1 MISVREF
8 VASLAYPTELL
19 AGGAGWDKLCRD
31 IILLS
36 DEKVWLQ
43 NTENSEFADTLVFVK
58 AHVFPAYSSTF
69 DLLLRFFQQAGVV
82 GIVFQGGKRSDFSKA
97 TLMLADHLGLPL
109 VWIDAPINYSVF
121 ARQFYTIFVQRTQQA
136 RQRIRQVR
144 GRLEAAFHE
153 SFTLD
158 AWMDTIEH
166 ELFVTATLRLTDRGQ
181 LGLLKAKWQSRDG
194 RRTLQ
199 VPIQVLHQAFLLELL
214 PNEPCPLLHADEEL
228 LWIEEFTGVLS
239 AQTGYFL
246 LAELPGLASQ
256 SEWACSFE
264 SALYYSVSRLPVIRA
279 NDLGNLTRS
288 AAQMPE
294 LHESLSARRRL
305 ELISANQ
312 VHSVGLLWVSS
323 SGDGVDRPQRL
334 HRIADR
340 PYAYRSFSQVTL
352 NLREQA
358 LRLCEDS
365 RYAFGTQSAL
375 TSCVP
380 WKDWRDNEGVVLF
393 CFGLPRNGVNGVEQM
408 VRELIHQLEIRL
420 QTSLRSYFVRRNVVG
435 MSHAADLLQVAGAMT
450 ERSYVDFL
458 SVLSQTKSVQ
468 FADHSGD
475 VVNRILPAPAE
486 DSSYEHVLQVL
497 KPLVEDKGNFPLLE
511 ALEAYLECGAKMQAA
526 AEKLYLHRNTL
537 RYRLK
542 RAEKLLNVSLD
553 DDQIRFTYQL
563 AIRTWRLRN
572 PSPLS

>member
-1 MISVREF
+1 MIPVREF
-8 VASLAYPTELL
+8 VASLVYPTEWL

-43 NTENSEFADTLVFVK
+43 NTENSEFKDTLVFVK
-58 AHVFPAYSSTF
+58 AHAFPAYSSTF

-121 ARQFYTIFVQRTQQA
+121 AKQFYTVFVQRTQQA

-144 GRLEAAFHE
+144 GRLEKAFHE
-153 SFTLD
+153 SFTLA
-158 AWMDTIEH
+158 AWMDTIER
-166 ELFVTATLRLTDRGQ
+166 ELFVTATLRLTEREQ
-181 LGLLKAKWQSRDG
+181 LGPMEAKWQLRDG
-194 RRTLQ
+194 QKTLQ
-199 VPIQVLHQAFLLELL
+199 IPIQVLQQAIFLELV
-214 PNEPCPLLHADEEL
+214 PREPCPLLHADEDL
-228 LWIEEFTGVLS
+228 LWLEEFTGVLS
-239 AQTGYFL
+239 AQTGFFL
-246 LAELPGLASQ
+246 LVELPGVASQ

-279 NDLGNLTRS
+279 NDAGSLIRS
-288 AAQMPE
+288 TAQVPE
-294 LHESLSARRRL
+294 SHESVSAHRRL
-305 ELISANQ
+305 GLITAKQ
-312 VHSVGLLWVSS
+312 VHSVGLLWVSC
-323 SGDGVDRPQRL
+323 SGDGVDRQRF

-340 PYAYRSFSQVTL
+340 PYAYRSFSQATL
-352 NLREQA
+352 HLREQV
-358 LRLCEDS
+358 LRLCADA
-365 RYAFGTQSAL
+365 RYAIGTQSAL

-380 WKDWRDNEGVVLF
+380 WKDWRDNEGIVLF
-393 CFGLPRNGVNGVEQM
+393 CFGLPRDGVNLVERI
-408 VRELIHQLEIRL
+408 VREFIHQLEIRL
-420 QTSLRSYFVRRNVVG
+420 QTSLRSYFVRRNVVE
-435 MSHAADLLQVAGAMT
+435 MSHAADLLEVAVAMT
-450 ERSYVDFL
+450 ERSYADFL
-458 SVLSQTKSVQ
+458 SVLSQSKSVQ
-468 FADHSGD
+468 FADQSVD
-475 VVNRILPAPAE
+475 VVNRILPAPSQG
-486 DSSYEHVLQVL
+486 SSYEHALHVLQ
-497 KPLVEDKGNFPLLE
+497 PLVRDEGNLPLLE

-553 DDQIRFTYQL
+553 DDQMRFVYQL

-572 PSPLS
+572 PSPLA